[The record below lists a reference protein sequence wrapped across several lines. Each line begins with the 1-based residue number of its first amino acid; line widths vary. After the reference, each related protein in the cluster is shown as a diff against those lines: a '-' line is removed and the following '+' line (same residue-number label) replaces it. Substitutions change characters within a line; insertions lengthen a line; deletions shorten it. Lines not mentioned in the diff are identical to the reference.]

1 MATYPPDTKPGR
13 GAGCSARQTVLSPP
27 RGSLSRSPPRPR
39 ARRLDGS
46 RLDRVPCSLRA
57 GGSLASGIHESG
69 CSQSICKRALL
80 REGCRLRR
88 PAARAHLFVSSR
100 KSGSALFRPGNN
112 LRSLGISGSSRVAPA
127 ASTLPLARL
136 LTCYCEAFPR
146 GLSAPAHQYNTL
158 GETGPP
164 TGAPRPRCR
173 EVREHRG
180 GRTTRSRELLN
191 LWTKIK

>member
-80 REGCRLRR
+80 REGCGLRR

-100 KSGSALFRPGNN
+100 KSGFALFRPGKTNPHDMGSLPCRSVLEQSHTQSHTARGTHPCRSVRKQIHTTWAHCPVARCEN
-112 LRSLGISGSSRVAPA
+112 TSTRHGLTALSLGGKTKPHDMGS
-127 ASTLPLARL
+127 LP
-136 LTCYCEAFPR
+136 
-146 GLSAPAHQYNTL
+146 
-158 GETGPP
+158 
-164 TGAPRPRCR
+164 CR
-173 EVREHRG
+173 SVR
-180 GRTTRSRELLN
+180 N
-191 LWTKIK
+191 

>member
-80 REGCRLRR
+80 REGCGLRR

-100 KSGSALFRPGNN
+100 KSGFALFRPGKTNPHDMGS
-112 LRSLGISGSSRVAPA
+112 LPCRSVLEQSHTQSHTARGTHPCRSVRKQIHTTGSLPCRSVRKHIHKTWAHCPVARWENKATQPGEH
-127 ASTLPLARL
+127 SPVAR
-136 LTCYCEAFPR
+136 
-146 GLSAPAHQYNTL
+146 
-158 GETGPP
+158 
-164 TGAPRPRCR
+164 
-173 EVREHRG
+173 
-180 GRTTRSRELLN
+180 
-191 LWTKIK
+191 